1 MFQLEDDQIF
11 FEFSDK
17 QQPVLAIAAGDTVR
31 VHTRDCFG
39 NQLQPPAGNIG
50 TLDWDAI
57 NPATGPI
64 FIEGAEPG
72 NVLKVHIDSIEFAE
86 TACMCTGEGEGVM
99 GDAFAEGAGLTNVF
113 RTFKDGKLQW
123 NDKITLDA
131 RPMIGVIG
139 VAPAD
144 GAAVNCGTPGAH
156 GGNMDN
162 TMVAP
167 GATIYF
173 PVATPGALFGCG
185 DMHATMG
192 DGEIGV
198 SGAEIAGWP
207 TLTFDVLTDRSITN
221 PVLENETQFSTIAS
235 ALTLDEACEIA
246 VHDMVNIIKQFAA
259 DAPADDEL
267 VMLLSLCG
275 NVEVCQIVDPMKTAR
290 FVVPKHVLEGLG
302 FAW

>member
-1 MFQLEDDQIF
+1 MFELDDDKYF

-17 QQPVLAIAAGDTVR
+17 NVPVLTVQPGDTVR
-31 VHTRDCFG
+31 IHTRDCFS

-50 TLDWDAI
+50 ALDWDNI

-64 FIEGAEPG
+64 FIEGARPG
-72 NVLKVHIDSIEFAE
+72 DVLKVKIESIEFAPS
-86 TACMCTGEGEGVM
+86 ACMCTGEAEGVM
-99 GDAFAEGAGLTNVF
+99 GDIFTDGLTNVF
-113 RTFKDGKLQW
+113 RPVVDGKLIW
-123 NDKITLDA
+123 NEKIVLEP

-144 GAAVNCGTPGAH
+144 GAAINCGTPGSH

-167 GATIYF
+167 GATLYF
-173 PVATPGALFGCG
+173 PVAVDGALFGCG
-185 DMHATMG
+185 DMHAVMG

-207 TLTFDVLTDRSITN
+207 TITFDLLTDRSITN
-221 PVLENETQFSTIAS
+221 PVLENDTAFATIAS
-235 ALTLDEACEIA
+235 APTLDEACTVA
-246 VHDMVNIIKQFAA
+246 VHDMVDIIKAFAA
-259 DAPADDEL
+259 DCPPDDEL

-290 FVVPKHVLEGLG
+290 FVVPKHVLAGLG

>member
-1 MFQLEDDQIF
+1 MFELDDDKYF

-17 QQPVLAIAAGDTVR
+17 NAPVLTVKPGDTVR
-31 VHTRDCFG
+31 IHTRDCFS

-50 TLDWDAI
+50 ALDWDNI

-64 FIEGAEPG
+64 FIEGAKPG
-72 NVLKVHIDSIEFAE
+72 NVLKVKIESIDFAAS
-86 TACMCTGEGEGVM
+86 ACMCTGEAEGVM
-99 GDAFAEGAGLTNVF
+99 GDIFTDGLTNVF
-113 RTFKDGKLQW
+113 RPVVDGKLIW
-123 NDKITLDA
+123 SDKIVLEP

-144 GAAVNCGTPGAH
+144 GAAINCGTPGAH

-167 GATIYF
+167 GATLYF
-173 PVATPGALFGCG
+173 PVAVDGALFGCG
-185 DMHATMG
+185 DMHAVMG

-198 SGAEIAGWP
+198 SGGEIAGWP
-207 TLTFDVLTDRSITN
+207 TLTFDVLTDRSITS
-221 PVLENETQFSTIAS
+221 PVLENDESFSTIAS
-235 ALTLDEACEIA
+235 APTLDEACTIA
-246 VHDMVNIIKQFAA
+246 VHDMVTIIKAFAA
-259 DAPADDEL
+259 DCPPDDEL

-290 FVVPKHVLEGLG
+290 FVVPKYVLAGLG

>member
-1 MFQLEDDQIF
+1 MFELDDDKYF

-17 QQPVLAIAAGDTVR
+17 NVPVLTVQPGDTVR
-31 VHTRDCFG
+31 IHTRDCFS

-50 TLDWDAI
+50 ALDWDNI

-64 FIEGAEPG
+64 FIEGARPG
-72 NVLKVHIDSIEFAE
+72 DVLRVKIESIEFAPS
-86 TACMCTGEGEGVM
+86 ACMCTGEAEGVM
-99 GDAFAEGAGLTNVF
+99 GDIFTDGLTNVF
-113 RTFKDGKLQW
+113 RPVVDGKLIW
-123 NDKITLDA
+123 NEKIVLEP

-144 GAAVNCGTPGAH
+144 GAAINCGTPGSH

-167 GATIYF
+167 GATLYF
-173 PVATPGALFGCG
+173 PVAVDGALFGCG
-185 DMHATMG
+185 DMHAVMG

-207 TLTFDVLTDRSITN
+207 TITFDLLTDRSITN
-221 PVLENETQFSTIAS
+221 PVLENDTAFATIAS
-235 ALTLDEACEIA
+235 APTLDEACTVA
-246 VHDMVNIIKQFAA
+246 VHDMVDIIKAFAA
-259 DAPADDEL
+259 DCPPDDEL

-290 FVVPKHVLEGLG
+290 FVVPKHVLAGLG

>member
-1 MFQLEDDQIF
+1 MFQLDDDRVF
-11 FEFSDK
+11 FEFSDA
-17 QQPVLAIAAGDTVR
+17 QVPVLHIKPGDTVR
-31 VHTRDCFG
+31 FHTRDCFG

-50 TLDWDAI
+50 ALDWDAI
-57 NPATGPI
+57 NPATGPV
-64 FIEGAEPG
+64 FIEGAQPG

-86 TACMCTGEGEGVM
+86 TACMCTGEAEGVM
-99 GDAFAEGAGLTNVF
+99 GDIFADGLTNVF
-113 RTFKDGKLQW
+113 RPFVDGKLIW

-144 GAAVNCGTPGAH
+144 GAAINCGTPGAH

-167 GATIYF
+167 GATLYF
-173 PVATPGALFGCG
+173 PVAAEGALFGCG
-185 DMHATMG
+185 DMHAVMG

-198 SGAEIAGWP
+198 SGAEIAGYP
-207 TLTFDVLTDRSITN
+207 TLTFDVLTDRTITS
-221 PVLENETQFSTIAS
+221 PVLENDTQFSTIAS
-235 ALTLDEACEIA
+235 ALTLDEACGIA
-246 VHDMVNIIKQFAA
+246 VHDMVTIIKAHA
-259 DAPADDEL
+259 TDAPADDEL

-290 FVVPKHVLEGLG
+290 FVVPKHVLAGLG
-302 FAW
+302 FSW